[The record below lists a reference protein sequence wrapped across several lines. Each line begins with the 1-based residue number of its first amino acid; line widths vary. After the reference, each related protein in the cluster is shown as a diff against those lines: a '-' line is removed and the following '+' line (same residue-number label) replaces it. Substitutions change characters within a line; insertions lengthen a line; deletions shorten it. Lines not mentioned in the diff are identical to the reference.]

1 MVFSSTLLGLSSQ
14 FSSCAR
20 IQGGNIQTIFP
31 TEDEK
36 ILFEAAE
43 LAKEVKSSRQFTDIQ
58 KFMLMCNDCKIRLN
72 GQMEARQHAKETGHM
87 NFGEVAV

>member
-1 MVFSSTLLGLSSQ
+1 MLLLDLFLWFRLFNSYLHV
-14 FSSCAR
+14 
-20 IQGGNIQTIFP
+20 QGGSIQTIFP

-58 KFMLMCNDCKIRLN
+58 KFMLICNDCKVKLN
-72 GQMEARQHAKETGHM
+72 GQTEARQHAKETGHM